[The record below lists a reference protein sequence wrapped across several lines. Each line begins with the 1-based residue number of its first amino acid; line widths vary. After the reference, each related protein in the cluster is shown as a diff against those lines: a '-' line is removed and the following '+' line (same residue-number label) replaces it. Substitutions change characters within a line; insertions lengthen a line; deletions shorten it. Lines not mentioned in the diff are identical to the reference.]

1 MTARKE
7 ALERRISELQGEREG
22 LSCDLDETEE
32 RILALERQ
40 NREQDNQVR
49 KKIAFPTKTVFLTSF
64 LFCRTKCRDRLAIVS
79 LKIGSVFPSWPPTTF
94 WKKKQRPAR
103 PPFPLSPSPEKQF
116 RPLSPFPFDD
126 GFWMDSPPRKNHET
140 GGKKGGGLLAL

>member
-1 MTARKE
+1 MRSGRDGGEDTSPRE
-7 ALERRISELQGEREG
+7 AEQGAG
-22 LSCDLDETEE
+22 QPGIPYT
-32 RILALERQ
+32 
-40 NREQDNQVR
+40 
-49 KKIAFPTKTVFLTSF
+49 KKKSIAFPTKTIFLTSF
-64 LFCRTKCRDRLAIVS
+64 LFCRTECRDRLAIVS
-79 LKIGSVFPSWPPTTF
+79 LKIGSVFPSWPPATF

>member
-49 KKIAFPTKTVFLTSF
+49 KKKNCISHKNRIFDL
-64 LFCRTKCRDRLAIVS
+64 LS
-79 LKIGSVFPSWPPTTF
+79 L
-94 WKKKQRPAR
+94 
-103 PPFPLSPSPEKQF
+103 LSY
-116 RPLSPFPFDD
+116 
-126 GFWMDSPPRKNHET
+126 GV
-140 GGKKGGGLLAL
+140 